1 MKRVFFSSQEIPR
14 HFVPRNDKKDV
25 TRNNSKEVPRNDR
38 TGKRGLEMT
47 EKAVTLNEVRGLF
60 CYPNFQIECGS
71 CP

>member
-1 MKRVFFSSQEIPR
+1 
-14 HFVPRNDKKDV
+14 VPRNDSKDV
-25 TRNNSKEVPRNDR
+25 TRNNRKEVPRNDRKKVPRNDR

-47 EKAVTLNEVRGLF
+47 EKAVTPNEVRGLF